1 MALRRGYEKLLTRQP
16 LGQARTRMVRIGARV
31 AGTLPAVAAGVFLGP
46 LPLPGP
52 ETTLLYNQ
60 VQQVTAAL
68 PTALPTLPATI
79 AASAPSIQP
88 TVAPLRDSTPK
99 SQTSAGSPGSTSAA
113 PTSSAQA
120 PPAADSP
127 RRGLPIPFT
136 TIVVSS
142 PLDIALLG
150 AIATLPLLL
159 AIWLFLVAR
168 TLLEAKR
175 ARDSQ
180 VRLTLAADLG
190 LRPRELASISTK
202 ALFKLREKSA
212 FDELTG
218 TLRRAAGI
226 SIAERELSRAH
237 RHHAPLTVAFVDVDG
252 LKQANDRKGHLAGDR
267 LLLGVVQALK
277 DGLRA
282 QDLLL
287 RYGGDEFICVL
298 PDTTAHAGRAKL
310 CDVQAEAARAGIRF
324 SFGVAELEPR
334 DDIVSLLAR
343 ADNELYEFK
352 VKRGEIV
359 QLPPAGTPRNGKQKR
374 ASA

>member
-1 MALRRGYEKLLTRQP
+1 MLLTRQP
-16 LGQARTRMVRIGARV
+16 MGKARLGAIRIGARL
-31 AGTLPAVAAGVFLGP
+31 AGTLPVVAAGLFLGP

-52 ETTLLYNQ
+52 DTSVLTTPLEQ
-60 VQQVTAAL
+60 VMTVL
-68 PTALPTLPATI
+68 PTALPTLPVTVNPTAPTVQTPRVDVTPQGQSNGARDTGTGTAPTADATP
-79 AASAPSIQP
+79 APS
-88 TVAPLRDSTPK
+88 TGDA
-99 SQTSAGSPGSTSAA
+99 
-113 PTSSAQA
+113 
-120 PPAADSP
+120 P

-136 TIVVSS
+136 TIVISS
-142 PLDIALLG
+142 PLDVALIG

-168 TLLEAKR
+168 TLVEARR

-190 LRPRELASISTK
+190 LRPRELISISTK

-226 SIAERELSRAH
+226 SIAERELARAH
-237 RHHAPLTVAFVDVDG
+237 RHHTPLTVAFIDVDG
-252 LKQANDRKGHLAGDR
+252 LKEANDRKGHLAGDR
-267 LLLGVVQALK
+267 LLRGVSQALK

-298 PDTTAHAGRAKL
+298 PDTTAHAARTKL
-310 CDVQAEAARAGIRF
+310 REVQAEAARAGTHF
-324 SFGVAELEPR
+324 SFGLAQLER
-334 DDIVSLLAR
+334 REDIVSLLAR
-343 ADNELYEFK
+343 ADSELYDFK
-352 VKRGEIV
+352 ANRGEIV
-359 QLPPAGTPRNGKQKR
+359 QLPPTGAARKGRQKR